1 MKKVYK
7 IILKDGRNMIGTNI
21 YKCLPW
27 AGDVIYSVS
36 KIYVL

>member
-7 IILKDGRNMIGTNI
+7 ITLKDGRNMIGTTI

-27 AGDVIYSVS
+27 AGDVI
-36 KIYVL
+36 

>member
-7 IILKDGRNMIGTNI
+7 ITLKDGRNMTGTI

-27 AGDVIYSVS
+27 AGDVVYS
-36 KIYVL
+36 I

>member
-7 IILKDGRNMIGTNI
+7 ITLKDGNMIGTI

-27 AGDVIYSVS
+27 AGDVVYNI
-36 KIYVL
+36 